1 MALISFDCNDE
12 SVPFARKLV
21 VTTSGAAASA
31 PVLGATAAFES
42 PRPCAAPAPSPDPAP
57 TRVGP
62 TILVRLDPDMAWEV
76 SFLTSTA
83 PRKELERDL
92 AISLTLRPELVVLVP
107 AAAAAALLSRI
118 LMVAIF
124 IAIKGIPVPLGA
136 TTADLLRPNPLAVPP
151 PRPVPRAAEAAPAPV
166 RNEDV
171 FKVPGCDK
179 FGAFCLKSTYPNPR
193 FAAIALTPDGFSAV
207 VCLTPLLI
215 LRPVVAPLPTPSP
228 KNPAGVAKES
238 AVTSRS
244 FPPSVSKIPVRP
256 PPPVAAFAPPAPA
269 APPAPPA
276 APPVSIEAN
285 PSKSPRVFKL
295 FPLCA

>member
-21 VTTSGAAASA
+21 VTTSGAAVSA

-42 PRPCAAPAPSPDPAP
+42 PRPCAAPAPNPDPAP

-62 TILVRLDPDMAWEV
+62 TILVRFDPDMACEV
-76 SFLTSTA
+76 NFLTSTA
-83 PRKELERDL
+83 PRKELESDL
-92 AISLTLRPELVVLVP
+92 VNPYAIALMSRPEPVVLVP
-107 AAAAAALLSRI
+107 AAAAAALLSFI
-118 LMVAIF
+118 LIVVAEF
-124 IAIKGIPVPLGA
+124 IAIKGMPVPLGA

-166 RNEDV
+166 KKLDV
-171 FKVPGCDK
+171 SKDPN
-179 FGAFCLKSTYPNPR
+179 TYPNPR

-207 VCLTPLLI
+207 VCFTPLLI
-215 LRPVVAPLPTPSP
+215 LRPVVAPRPTPSP
-228 KNPAGVAKES
+228 RYPAGVAKES

-256 PPPVAAFAPPAPA
+256 PPPEAAFAPPAPA

-276 APPVSIEAN
+276 APPVNIEAN
-285 PSKSPRVFKL
+285 PSKSPRDFKL
-295 FPLCA
+295 FPLWA